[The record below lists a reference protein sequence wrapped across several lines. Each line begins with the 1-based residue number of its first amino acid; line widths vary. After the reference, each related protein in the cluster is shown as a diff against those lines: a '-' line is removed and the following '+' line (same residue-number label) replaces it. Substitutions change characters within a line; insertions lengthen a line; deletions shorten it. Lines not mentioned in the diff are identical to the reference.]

1 LKAAAT
7 RISLRQGDRII
18 DALPSRG
25 TVTGT
30 NAPNRTVDA
39 DLVSFG
45 RNSNQNFHTWRHI
58 DDIGMDRTRVQN
70 AILDD
75 VPADL
80 AAGPHQRR
88 ITVDGVELEYR
99 IFRFEDGTFNVGTIF
114 DP

>member
-1 LKAAAT
+1 MKIVRKGVKHL
-7 RISLRQGDRII
+7 GVV
-18 DALPSRG
+18 G
-25 TVTGT
+25 
-30 NAPNRTVDA
+30 APNRTIDA

-45 RNSNQNFHTWRHI
+45 RNPNQNFHTWRHI
-58 DDIGMDRTRVQN
+58 DDISMDRTRVQN

-99 IFRFEDGTFNVGTIF
+99 IFRFEDGTFNIGTIF